1 MQTIRVRPA
10 DMGATSLV
18 PPGAPLAMPE
28 QSLAAWGRARS
39 GRLSCWRVLLARF
52 FVFSVALLL
61 AGYGAWQMYEV
72 VGQRSATS
80 LQILLVVLFAVT
92 FSWIALAA
100 ATALLGFFA
109 MIAGGTKVRR
119 EASKGLSARTAIL
132 MPIYNEDADTVF
144 QALARMARDVEA
156 SGHGRFF
163 DIFVLSDS
171 TDVKTLQRER
181 AAANRLRSMLD
192 DGVKVYYRRRLG
204 NEAKKAGNVA
214 DFVRRW
220 GGAYD
225 FMVVLDAD
233 SYMTAGA
240 LVALVQAMEADPK
253 AGLIQTVPQLADGK
267 TLFARLQQFAAA
279 TYGPLL
285 AGGLALWHGRD
296 GNYWGHN
303 AIIRVRAFAEA
314 CGLPQLRGGPP
325 LGGHILSHDFVE
337 AALLRRAGYSVY
349 MRPDIEGSF
358 EGTPP
363 TLGAHAA
370 RDRRWAQGNLQH
382 GRIVPAAGLHW
393 MSRFHLVNGIMSYL
407 ASPLWLMFLVTGIA
421 LSWVAE
427 TVPPNY
433 FPSDFALYPTW
444 PRFDARQA
452 FSLLG
457 VSILVLLAPKLL
469 AWAAALVNSGRRQ
482 AGGGALALTGSVV
495 LELLFSSLLAPVMML
510 MQSRFVLD
518 VLLGRDAGWAA
529 QQRRE
534 QDAPLSA
541 IARQHFGHSIAG
553 IALSY
558 GTLTVSVQVWLWLL
572 PVWLGLS
579 LAIPLAWLTAR
590 SGAGDA
596 ARRAGLFLVAGESEM
611 RESRPILDE
620 EAVPG

>member
-1 MQTIRVRPA
+1 
-10 DMGATSLV
+10 
-18 PPGAPLAMPE
+18 MPQ
-28 QSLAAWGRARS
+28 QSLTTWNEGRSLGLSS
-39 GRLSCWRVLLARF
+39 GRVHLARF
-52 FVFSVALLL
+52 FVFSVAVLL
-61 AGYGAWQMYEV
+61 AGYGSWQMYEV

-80 LQILLVVLFAVT
+80 LQILLVVLFAAT

-100 ATALLGFFA
+100 ATALLGFFVTIFSGA
-109 MIAGGTKVRR
+109 SVRR
-119 EASKGLSARTAIL
+119 EIHGSRLTTRTAII
-132 MPIYNEDADTVF
+132 MPIYNEDTDTVF
-144 QALARMARDVEA
+144 RALGRMAIDVKE
-156 SGHGRFF
+156 SGHGRSF

-171 TDVKTLQRER
+171 TDTKTLQRER
-181 AAANRLRSMLD
+181 AAANRLRSMLA
-192 DGVKVYYRRRLG
+192 DGIDVYYRKRLG

-220 GGAYD
+220 GAAYD
-225 FMVVLDAD
+225 YMVVLDAD
-233 SYMTAGA
+233 SYMTADA
-240 LVALVQAMEADPK
+240 LVSLARAMEADPK
-253 AGLIQTVPQLADGK
+253 AGLIQTVPQLSNGR

-285 AGGLALWHGRD
+285 AAGLALWHGRD

-303 AIIRVRAFAEA
+303 AIIRVRAFADA

-337 AALLRRAGYSVY
+337 AALLRRAGYAVY

-363 TLGAHAA
+363 TLAEHAA

-407 ASPLWLMFLVTGIA
+407 ASPLWLMFLATGIA

-427 TVPPNY
+427 AVPPNY

-444 PRFDARQA
+444 PHFDARQA

-457 VSILVLLAPKLL
+457 VSLLVLLAPKLL
-469 AWAAALVNSGRRQ
+469 AWGVTLANATKRQ
-482 AGGGALALTGSVV
+482 AAGGVLALTGSVA

-518 VLLGRDAGWAA
+518 VLLGRDTGWSA

-534 QDAPLSA
+534 QDAPLGA
-541 IARQHFGHSIAG
+541 IARQHFGHTAAG
-553 IALSY
+553 LALSY
-558 GTLTVSVQVWLWLL
+558 GTLAVSTQVWLWLL
-572 PVWLGLS
+572 PVWLGLC
-579 LAIPLAWLTAR
+579 LAIPLAWLISR
-590 SGAGDA
+590 GGAGEA
-596 ARRAGLFLVAGESEM
+596 TRRAGLFLVPGERQEPQAGPM
-611 RESRPILDE
+611 LE
-620 EAVPG
+620 EAVPS

>member
-1 MQTIRVRPA
+1 MQTTEINPA
-10 DMGATSLV
+10 DLGATDLV
-18 PPGAPLAMPE
+18 PPAAPLAMH
-28 QSLAAWGRARS
+28 QQDLTVWRAPPRS
-39 GRLSCWRVLLARF
+39 FLSWRILLARL
-52 FVFSVALLL
+52 FVFSVAGLL

-72 VGQRSATS
+72 VGQSSATW
-80 LQILLVVLFAVT
+80 LQVILVVLFAAT
-92 FSWIALAA
+92 FSWIALSA
-100 ATALLGFFA
+100 ATSLLGFIA
-109 MIAGGTKVRR
+109 MIFGRPRTYRETHAGCLAT
-119 EASKGLSARTAIL
+119 RTAII
-132 MPIYNEDADTVF
+132 MPIYNEDTDTVF
-144 QALARMARDVEA
+144 QTLGRMAVELA
-156 SGHGRFF
+156 QKGLGRSF

-171 TDVKTLQRER
+171 TDSKTLQRER
-181 AAANRLRSMLD
+181 AAANRLRAVA
-192 DGVKVYYRRRLG
+192 DGVDVYYRKRLG
-204 NEAKKAGNVA
+204 NEGKKAGNVA

-220 GGAYD
+220 GASYD
-225 FMVVLDAD
+225 FMIVLDAD
-233 SYMTAGA
+233 SYMTSDAF
-240 LVALVQAMEADPK
+240 VALARAMEADPE
-253 AGLIQTVPQLADGK
+253 AGLIQTLPQLSNGE

-285 AGGLALWHGRD
+285 AQGLAIWHGRD

-314 CGLPQLRGGPP
+314 CGLPPLRGGPP
-325 LGGHILSHDFVE
+325 FGGHIMSHDFVE

-349 MRPDIEGSF
+349 MRPDIAGSF

-363 TLGAHAA
+363 TLAEHAA

-382 GRIVPAAGLHW
+382 ARILPAAGLHW

-427 TVPPNY
+427 TFPPNY

-457 VSILVLLAPKLL
+457 VSVLVLLTPKLL
-469 AWAAALVNSGRRQ
+469 AWAATLANAERRQ
-482 AGGGALALTGSVV
+482 AAGGALALINSAI
-495 LELLFSSLLAPVMML
+495 LELLYSSLLAPVMML

-518 VLLGRDAGWAA
+518 ILLGRDAGWSA

-534 QDAPLSA
+534 QDAPLHA
-541 IARQHFGHSIAG
+541 IARQHLGHTAVG
-553 IALSY
+553 LATSY
-558 GTLTVSVQVWLWLL
+558 GTFMVSIQVWLWLL

-590 SGAGDA
+590 SGAGET
-596 ARRAGLFLVAGESEM
+596 ARRAGLFLVAQEATGDEAQ
-611 RESRPILDE
+611 PILDKQ
-620 EAVPG
+620 AVPG